1 MKYRICKE
9 TGATEKP
16 HIRPPRTES
25 ELSTDFCRPGRSAKE
40 EALKAKN
47 HTALAVLM
55 LRQLP
60 FTPVLSVSVFQLL
73 AGSRKIAYPQISQC
87 RRKKVARRLLA
98 TLAK

>member
-16 HIRPPRTES
+16 HIRPPRRES
-25 ELSTDFCRPGRSAKE
+25 ELSTDFCRPGRGAKE

-55 LRQLP
+55 LTDRCHSP
-60 FTPVLSVSVFQLL
+60 RCSVFL
-73 AGSRKIAYPQISQC
+73 SFSS
-87 RRKKVARRLLA
+87 
-98 TLAK
+98 